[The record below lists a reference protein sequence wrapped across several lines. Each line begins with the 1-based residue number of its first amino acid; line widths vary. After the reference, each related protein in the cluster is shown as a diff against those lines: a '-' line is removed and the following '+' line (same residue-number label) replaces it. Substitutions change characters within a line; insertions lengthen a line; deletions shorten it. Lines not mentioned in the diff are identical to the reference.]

1 MAISTR
7 INEPIKL
14 NQFLNLYRQANFVQ
28 DKWQDDPKRLQTMLD
43 HTQLMVSLWDG
54 TKLIGVAR
62 CLTDFEDSCYL
73 SEIVIHPDYRGQH
86 LGEQLIKTIRLYLG
100 DRVSLILRADH
111 AAIGFYKR
119 IGLPRVDDLY
129 RLNRKVGG
137 Q

>member
-1 MAISTR
+1 VAISTR

-73 SEIVIHPDYRGQH
+73 SE
-86 LGEQLIKTIRLYLG
+86 QLIKTIRLYLG